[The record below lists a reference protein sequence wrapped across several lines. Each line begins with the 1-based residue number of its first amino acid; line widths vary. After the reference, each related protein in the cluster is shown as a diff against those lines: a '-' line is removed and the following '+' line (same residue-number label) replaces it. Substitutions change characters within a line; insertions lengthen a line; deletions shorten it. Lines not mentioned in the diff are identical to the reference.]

1 MHTAGS
7 TYYSL
12 PLRHSMRPSFAIE
25 GSYLLRLLLHRQS
38 GGVVVVCM
46 WVSVCVCVLWCSK
59 SWHKL
64 VSYVVESP
72 FSESCQG
79 LYRVKVGW
87 GCSLLALLRLLLLS
101 VRRSKEKRRRRKRH
115 TTLWVEAFV
124 RRRWWV
130 VVVSTM
136 PRVRPISLDTLL
148 ANGRRQSPIF
158 PSSSFRSRCN
168 NNWKGQKEVPWR
180 RGGLMSDNTTADG
193 DVDSANMFMSML
205 ICD

>member
-7 TYYSL
+7 TYYSM

-25 GSYLLRLLLHRQS
+25 GSYLLRLLHRQS

-115 TTLWVEAFV
+115 TTVGRSLRSTSLVGGSSEYYASSEAYK
-124 RRRWWV
+124 
-130 VVVSTM
+130 
-136 PRVRPISLDTLL
+136 
-148 ANGRRQSPIF
+148 
-158 PSSSFRSRCN
+158 SRYAF
-168 NNWKGQKEVPWR
+168 
-180 RGGLMSDNTTADG
+180 S
-193 DVDSANMFMSML
+193 
-205 ICD
+205 